1 LISAGAAHYSVW
13 MRNNCVMAHARGVFA
28 TPALAMAVAA
38 CASTSPA
45 PASAPKSAAV
55 EQAPSASDPC
65 DYPESEEALLTCQR
79 TEYERAESSI
89 ASLVGALRE
98 LYAGEPELLSTFET
112 AQAKWREFRDAEC
125 AHRTYDSRG
134 GTAFESYWL
143 QCLRTFDRERAAR
156 LEYLKESP

>member
-1 LISAGAAHYSVW
+1 MLGI
-13 MRNNCVMAHARGVFA
+13 
-28 TPALAMAVAA
+28 AVAA
-38 CASTSPA
+38 CAATGSA
-45 PASAPKSAAV
+45 PASAPKSAAAL

-65 DYPESEEALLTCQR
+65 DYPESEEALQTCQR

-89 ASLVGALRE
+89 ARLIDTLRE
-98 LYAGEPELLSTFET
+98 LYADDPELLSTFET
-112 AQAKWREFRDAEC
+112 AQTKWREFRDAEC

>member
-1 LISAGAAHYSVW
+1 
-13 MRNNCVMAHARGVFA
+13 MRNNCVMVCARGVFA
-28 TPALAMAVAA
+28 TLPFAIAVAA

-45 PASAPKSAAV
+45 PASAPKSAAAV
-55 EQAPSASDPC
+55 EQASSASDPC

-89 ASLVGALRE
+89 ATLVGALRE
-98 LYAGEPELLSTFET
+98 MYADEPELLSTFET

-156 LEYLKESP
+156 LEYLKEGP